1 MKKILS
7 FIVMLVLVVQAS
19 AYDFVV
25 DGIYYNLLS
34 AEDQTCEVTH
44 GDGNDIFGHGYSYQG
59 SVNIPSSVYYSG
71 RTLKVTSIESEA
83 FAHCFF
89 LDSVTIPNSVTR
101 IGSLAFKDCVRLVSA
116 TIPNSITSI
125 EPYTFWD
132 CKLNSVTIPN
142 SVTSIGNDAF
152 YGNCI

>member
-34 AEDQTCEVTH
+34 AADQTCEVTS
-44 GDGNDIFGHGYSYQG
+44 GDNKYTG